1 MDSKR
6 IKKLRTEIIN
16 TIPKFPNNKETKEI
30 LESKHLTDL
39 LIVYL
44 NWATRLIVARPRRV
58 EIEPEVTGDTRWSF
72 ISNQF
77 DKLKEKIEKGEDLI
91 PHLSLKAQEK
101 GFTPAASKTGPGSDK
116 WADKDFLLNV
126 MGFYHFHL
134 GDIQETGKNIVERT
148 DDVIFAK
155 VDRHT
160 FRAIGVFKHA
170 VFDSVDP
177 VSQEMTSERMR
188 LWQLFDQIV
197 AKEAPPGS
205 IVIPSIIT
213 ASGHTLHVVRRAK
226 EYVHIIK
233 EIDPKL
239 DNREFVNSLYED
251 TGIKP
256 PNKPKIEWY
265 LRGTDLGVF
274 DRVAN
279 LFVVFRY
286 GSN

>member
-6 IKKLRTEIIN
+6 IRKLRTEIIN
-16 TIPKFPNNKETKEI
+16 TVPKFPNNRETKKV

-39 LIVYL
+39 LIIYL
-44 NWATRLIVARPRRV
+44 NWATRLIIARPRSV
-58 EIEPEVTGDTRWSF
+58 VIEPEVTEDTRWSS

-77 DKLKEKIEKGEDLI
+77 DKLKEKIQKGDDLI

-101 GFTPAASKTGPGSDK
+101 GFTPAASKSDPDSDK

-134 GDIQETGKNIVERT
+134 GDIQETGKNIAKRS

-155 VDRHT
+155 VDRRT
-160 FRAIGVFKHA
+160 FRAIGIFNHA
-170 VFDSVDP
+170 VFENVDP
-177 VSQEMTSERMR
+177 VSKEMTSERMR

-205 IVIPSIIT
+205 IVVPSMIAT
-213 ASGHTLHVVRRAK
+213 SGHTLHVVLRAQ
-226 EYVHIIK
+226 EYVRIIK
-233 EIDPKL
+233 EIDSKL
-239 DNREFVNSLYED
+239 DDREFVNSLYEE
-251 TGIKP
+251 TNIEP
-256 PNKPKIEWY
+256 PKKPKIEWY

-274 DRVAN
+274 DRATN
-279 LFVVFRY
+279 LFSVFRY
-286 GSN
+286 GVN